1 MAALEFSVLH
11 TDKRARASKLILPHA
26 TTLTPIFM
34 PVGTG
39 ATVKGL
45 STATNLGNTTCSML
59 LGNTYHLSQRPGSAV
74 VKQNGGIH
82 KFMNYQGN
90 ILTDSG
96 GFQMVSLFALSELDE
111 RGVTFESPADGTRML
126 LTPEASI
133 RAQHDI
139 GADVVMALDDVVS
152 SVTVDDKRFRDATER
167 TLRWLDRCLDEHE
180 KRKDSQALFAIVQG
194 GLDTKIGGL
203 RHICLQGFEQ
213 RDYRIPGYAIG
224 GIAGG
229 ESKDSFWKVVDFCT
243 QRLPANKP
251 RYLMGVGDPLDI
263 VVAVSLGV
271 DMFDCVYPTR
281 TARFGTAL
289 TKHGTLNL
297 KQRTF
302 QSDMSSV
309 EEGCTC
315 AACSYDPKTGR
326 RFSRALFHQMF
337 KVSEKSNVA
346 GSMLSH
352 HNISYM
358 LRMCKE
364 IQEAI
369 TTETFDGFVRQFLL
383 SRYGDDKKNQNN
395 DSIGAWEDNVPRWV
409 HDALTAAEVNWKN

>member
-1 MAALEFSVLH
+1 MSALKFEVLAR
-11 TDKRARASKLILPHA
+11 DKRARASTLTLPHA
-26 TTLTPIFM
+26 HTSTPIFM

-45 STATNLGNTTCSML
+45 SGATTLGGTSCSML
-59 LGNTYHLSQRPGSAV
+59 LGNTYHLSQRPGSHIV
-74 VKQNGGIH
+74 RENGGIH
-82 KFMNYQGN
+82 NFMNYSGN
-90 ILTDSG
+90 VLTDSG

-152 SVTVDDKRFRDATER
+152 SVTVDDGRFKEATER

-180 KRKDSQALFAIVQG
+180 HRKHIQALFAIVQG
-194 GLDTKIGGL
+194 GLDVREGGL
-203 RHICLQGFEQ
+203 RDICLQGFKE
-213 RDYRIPGYAIG
+213 RDHRIPGYAIG
-224 GIAGG
+224 GVAGG
-229 ESKDSFWKVVDFCT
+229 ESKDSFWRVVEFCT
-243 QRLPANKP
+243 ARLPADKP
-251 RYLMGVGDPLDI
+251 RYLMGVGDPLDL
-263 VVAVSLGV
+263 VVAVALGV

-289 TKHGTLNL
+289 TKKGTLNL
-297 KQRTF
+297 KHRSCE
-302 QSDMSSV
+302 SDMGPV
-309 EEGCTC
+309 EEGCMCRAC
-315 AACSYDPKTGR
+315 APDPATGR
-326 RFSRALFHQMF
+326 RYSRALFHQLF

-358 LRMCKE
+358 LNMCREMQDSIKAG
-364 IQEAI
+364 QYSS
-369 TTETFDGFVRQFLL
+369 FVRRFLAD
-383 SRYGDDKKNQNN
+383 RYGN
-395 DSIGAWEDNVPRWV
+395 GAVKQSGWEAHVPGWV
-409 HDALTAAEVNWKN
+409 QDALKAADVNWLEWR